1 MWCKPNLR
9 SNLIF
14 FLNILKNQ
22 IVVLCVRLCLFVI
35 PLIECSMFS
44 ETKANLCKTDLLFFK
59 TTPRLVIAVGLL
71 YPVLIN
77 FKISQNVFSQIS
89 YWFVK
94 LFFTPVHDW
103 SSYSIICW
111 TCRVEGTSSL
121 EAHVGDVVGL
131 WGTSTTWSKGLMH
144 Y

>member
-44 ETKANLCKTDLLFFK
+44 ETKATLCKTDLLFFK

-89 YWFVK
+89 
-94 LFFTPVHDW
+94 
-103 SSYSIICW
+103 
-111 TCRVEGTSSL
+111 
-121 EAHVGDVVGL
+121 
-131 WGTSTTWSKGLMH
+131 
-144 Y
+144 